1 MFIKLN
7 KIHTNSQILLKPKK
21 IETKLCRTH
30 QRTDLVADGVH
41 TLSDVQACLS
51 VCLLRAGAGFTLL
64 IPPAAHL
71 VHHSVY
77 HTHLHI

>member
-1 MFIKLN
+1 VYLIQ
-7 KIHTNSQILLKPKK
+7 QICSRAVILT
-21 IETKLCRTH
+21 ERTH

-41 TLSDVQACLS
+41 TLSDVQAGLS

-64 IPPAAHL
+64 IPPAAHQ
-71 VHHSVY
+71 VDHSVH